1 MQTQFIDNSHWE
13 WDLTEDVSM
22 GRRYGHQKYIQNNDV
37 YPMIQMDNTVI
48 NIITVISII
57 SSIIESLR

>member
-1 MQTQFIDNSHWE
+1 MNTQMNIDSWD

-37 YPMIQMDNTVI
+37 YPMVHDNTLI
-48 NIITVISII
+48 NILAVISII
-57 SSIIESLR
+57 SSIIGSLR

>member
-1 MQTQFIDNSHWE
+1 MQTQFIDNSHWD

-22 GRRYGHQKYIQNNDV
+22 GRRYGHQIYIQNNDLS
-37 YPMIQMDNTVI
+37 PMIQMDNTLI
-48 NIITVISII
+48 NIIAVISII